1 MIVKNNIMSY
11 IEEGPTEVRGDYGME
26 EVMEERA
33 VMEERPIGSL
43 LNELTPKKRNVIKQE
58 VLREYEIKIRFLS
71 VGCVVSVGCKEI
83 PFRSVKEAMEKVNMY
98 VNDPYEEGQKWR
110 KIFETGE

>member
-1 MIVKNNIMSY
+1 MSY
-11 IEEGPTEVRGDYGME
+11 IEEGPTEVRGDYEMD
-26 EVMEERA
+26 ERA

>member
-1 MIVKNNIMSY
+1 MSY
-11 IEEGPTEVRGDYGME
+11 IEEGPTEDRGDYGME
-26 EVMEERA
+26 E